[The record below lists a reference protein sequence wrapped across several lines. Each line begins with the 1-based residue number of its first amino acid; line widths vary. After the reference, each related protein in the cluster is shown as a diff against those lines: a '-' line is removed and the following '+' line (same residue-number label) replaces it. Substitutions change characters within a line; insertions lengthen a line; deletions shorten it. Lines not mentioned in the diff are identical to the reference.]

1 MSDPFGYPS
10 PEESSSKPE
19 EEPKVQTP
27 LPGADAD
34 APQAGTAAPH
44 SFEGIYANLWQT
56 GAVET
61 SIAHDSDQ
69 YRVETKVER
78 NKRRLTSAIRVFF
91 NSAPMNEPGF
101 VLEKRSVETK
111 PGEEGETQWEQFAQE
126 AARKHLEKC
135 KQMRQRIAETSQ
147 DSGTG
152 GLGKK
157 IGKIL
162 LLLLVALSLI
172 LNVVGGYLY
181 FERDTLKNL
190 LGLSDS
196 ALLAAPDT
204 PALRLEYATIRGRVH
219 EENGLPTITLAK
231 PDVITIKVVNQ
242 ATGEVIYN
250 GQMNINLAQ

>member
-1 MSDPFGYPS
+1 MSDPFGYPT
-10 PEESSSKPE
+10 PEASSSEPE
-19 EEPKVQTP
+19 EEFGTQSAQ
-27 LPGADAD
+27 PGGDAD
-34 APQAGTAAPH
+34 APQAGAASPH
-44 SFEGIYANLWQT
+44 SFEGICANLLQT

-101 VLEKRSVETK
+101 VLEKRSVEAK
-111 PGEEGETQWEQFAQE
+111 PDEEGETQWEQFVQD

-135 KQMRQRIAETSQ
+135 KQVRQRIAETSEDQ
-147 DSGTG
+147 RTG

-162 LLLLVALSLI
+162 LFLLVALSLL

-196 ALLAAPDT
+196 APLAAPDM
-204 PALRLEYATIRGRVH
+204 PALRLEYATIRGNVH
-219 EENGLPTITLAK
+219 EENGLPTITLTK
-231 PDVITIKVVNQ
+231 TDMVTVNVVNQ
-242 ATGEVIYN
+242 ATGEVLHS
-250 GQMNINLAQ
+250 GLMNINLAH